1 MEELKSP
8 LRALLG
14 AHQDLTA
21 AILTC
26 SCLGISQKFN
36 S

>member
-26 SCLGISQKFN
+26 SYLGISQKFN